1 MTKERSSAR
10 AWWGVLLLML
20 FYVLAFVDRQVL
32 ALLVQPIRDDLGLSL
47 TQFGL
52 LHGLSFAL
60 FYTLLGVP
68 LGRVADAGS
77 RRGLVALGVVAWS
90 AMTVLCGRAASF
102 AQLFLARIGVGVGEA
117 ALSPAAYSW
126 IADAFPR
133 ERRSIAMSAYSVGI
147 YLGSG
152 LAFVVGGQIVAFAG
166 GAGAS
171 EWPVLGAVKAW
182 QAPLVVAGLAG
193 LVLAPLA
200 WTLPEPQRTGCAW
213 GTPPL
218 GELARWIARHPR
230 AFVAHHGGFA
240 LLSMSGYAVNVWTV
254 FLLERHFAL
263 EKARASTSYGLVL
276 GLGGALGVLL
286 GGFLAD
292 RRRARG
298 ALDANVSVGALAGVV
313 AAPFALAFPLVRSS
327 ELALALLAPLSIAT
341 AAGFGVAAA
350 GAVELVPSTLRGRA
364 SAVYLFVINA
374 AGLGLGVPLVGWL
387 AEHALGGESS
397 FPLAL
402 ALVGGLSALGGGALL
417 LWGRRAHRECVDSL
431 A

>member
-1 MTKERSSAR
+1 
-10 AWWGVLLLML
+10 
-20 FYVLAFVDRQVL
+20 
-32 ALLVQPIRDDLGLSL
+32 
-47 TQFGL
+47 
-52 LHGLSFAL
+52 
-60 FYTLLGVP
+60 
-68 LGRVADAGS
+68 
-77 RRGLVALGVVAWS
+77 
-90 AMTVLCGRAASF
+90 
-102 AQLFLARIGVGVGEA
+102 
-117 ALSPAAYSW
+117 
-126 IADAFPR
+126 
-133 ERRSIAMSAYSVGI
+133 MSAYSVGI

-417 LWGRRAHRECVDSL
+417 LWGRRASRVRRLARVSASTPRAHRRDFGPRRGFEPRFVARGAANRHASRPPSSSRANAISAASVFDAFFGDSSGFRQKRSH
-431 A
+431 ASPATPH